1 MDCRTD
7 KSCNLKRNL
16 GFTLH
21 DVINTKEQLVINSI
35 KYAFEGE
42 NMRTQYFVLGYRTDL
57 YFHKY
62 KLAIEI
68 DE

>member
-1 MDCRTD
+1 MNHD
-7 KSCNLKRNL
+7 NLKRNI

-21 DVINTKEQLVINSI
+21 DVINIKEQTVINSI
-35 KYAFEGE
+35 NDVFEGG
-42 NMRTQYFVLGYRTDL
+42 NVQSQYTVLNYRIDL